1 MAKDNDKDRRKA
13 TRVSLFRSLQTKIL
27 ITLLLVT
34 TLILAGFAVV
44 NVTQERARL
53 ETELQRLAET
63 TVQRLSQH
71 LIGPLWA
78 LNNEQIVE
86 SIEATML
93 ERRVHAVIVR
103 GEDRESIYIG
113 RERGRNWE
121 PVEATG
127 EPSGDYIL
135 SKTTLLHDN
144 EEMIGVL
151 EVYITRRFLQQ
162 QFDDL
167 VRSEI
172 QRAGALDLALIIVTL
187 ILLRRV
193 VVSPIR
199 RLTEASEQIAAGQ
212 LSTKID
218 ITSRDEIGMLS
229 GAINKL
235 QTSLRIA
242 MERMKRSAAAAKKQQ
257 QGG

>member
-1 MAKDNDKDRRKA
+1 MAKDKDKDKRKA

-78 LNNEQIVE
+78 LNDQQIVE

-113 RERGRNWE
+113 RQRGNNWQIE
-121 PVEATG
+121 EATG

-162 QFDDL
+162 QFEDL
-167 VRSEI
+167 VRSEV

-193 VVSPIR
+193 VVNPIR
-199 RLTEASEQIAAGQ
+199 RLTEASEQIAVGQ

-218 ITSRDEIGMLS
+218 ITSRDEIGMLG

-242 MERMKRSAAAAKKQQ
+242 MERMKRAAKQKQ
-257 QGG
+257 

>member
-1 MAKDNDKDRRKA
+1 MAKDKEKRKA
-13 TRVSLFRSLQTKIL
+13 KKVSIFRSLQTKIL

-44 NVTQERARL
+44 NVTQARERL
-53 ETELQRLAET
+53 ENELQRLAET

-71 LIGPLWA
+71 LIGPLWS
-78 LNNEQIVE
+78 LNTEQIID

-93 ERRVHAVIVR
+93 ERRVYAVIVR
-103 GEDRESIYIG
+103 EEDRTTKFVG
-113 RERGRNWE
+113 RQRDRNWNLVDAQNN
-121 PVEATG
+121 PQ
-127 EPSGDYIL
+127 GDFIL

-151 EVYITRRFLQQ
+151 EVYVSRRFLQE
-162 QFDDL
+162 QFEAQ

-172 QRAGALDLALIIVTL
+172 VRAGALDLALIIVTL
-187 ILLRRV
+187 ILLRGV

-199 RLTEASEQIAAGQ
+199 KLTEASEQIAAGQ

-218 ITSRDEIGMLS
+218 ISSKDEIGML
-229 GAINKL
+229 GDAINKL

-242 MERMKRSAAAAKKQQ
+242 MERMKKAARQK
-257 QGG
+257 GG

>member
-1 MAKDNDKDRRKA
+1 MAKDKDKDRRK
-13 TRVSLFRSLQTKIL
+13 TIKVSWVRSLQTKIL

-44 NVTQERARL
+44 NVTQARARL
-53 ETELQRLAET
+53 EAELQRLAET

-78 LNNEQIVE
+78 LNDPQIVE

-93 ERRVHAVIVR
+93 ERRVYAVIVR

-113 RERGRNWE
+113 RERGPDWGIR
-121 PVEATG
+121 EATSD
-127 EPSGDYIL
+127 PRGDFIL
-135 SKTTLLHDN
+135 SKTTLLHEN

-151 EVYITRRFLQQ
+151 EVYVARKFLQQ
-162 QFDDL
+162 QFEEL
-167 VRSEI
+167 VMREI
-172 QRAGALDLALIIVTL
+172 QRAGALDLALIIITL

-193 VVSPIR
+193 VVNPIR
-199 RLTEASEQIAAGQ
+199 RLTVASEQIAAGQ
-212 LSTKID
+212 LSTKIEVA
-218 ITSRDEIGMLS
+218 SRDEIGMLG

-242 MERMKRSAAAAKKQQ
+242 IERMKRGGSGP
-257 QGG
+257 QGS

>member
-1 MAKDNDKDRRKA
+1 MAKKEVEDKRRT
-13 TRVSLFRSLQTKIL
+13 TRVSWSKSLQTKIL
-27 ITLLLVT
+27 ITLLVVT

-44 NVTQERARL
+44 NVTQSRARL
-53 ETELQRLAET
+53 DAELQRLAET

-71 LIGPLWA
+71 MIGPLWA
-78 LNNEQIVE
+78 LDDQQIVE

-103 GEDRESIYIG
+103 SEDRRSIYLG
-113 RERGRNWE
+113 RERGPHGNLRETEGNLR
-121 PVEATG
+121 
-127 EPSGDYIL
+127 GDFIV

-151 EVYITRRFLQQ
+151 EVYVTRRFLEQ
-162 QFDDL
+162 QFEDL
-167 VRSEI
+167 VWSEI

-193 VVSPIR
+193 VVTPIR

-212 LSTKID
+212 LSTKIEV
-218 ITSRDEIGMLS
+218 SSNDEIGML
-229 GAINKL
+229 GNAINKL

-242 MERMKRSAAAAKKQQ
+242 MERMKRAAQQ
-257 QGG
+257 QKAKR

>member
-1 MAKDNDKDRRKA
+1 MAREKEKRKGKK
-13 TRVSLFRSLQTKIL
+13 VSVFRSLQTKIL

-44 NVTQERARL
+44 NVTQARQRL
-53 ETELQRLAET
+53 EADLQRLAET

-71 LIGPLWA
+71 LIGPLWS
-78 LNNEQIVE
+78 LNTEQIVD

-93 ERRVHAVIVR
+93 ERRVYAVVVR
-103 GEDRESIYIG
+103 EEDRKTKFIG
-113 RERGRNWE
+113 RQRDRNWNI
-121 PVEATG
+121 VEAD
-127 EPSGDYIL
+127 ENPSGDLIL

-151 EVYITRRFLQQ
+151 EVYVSRRFLEE
-162 QFDDL
+162 QFEAQ
-167 VRSEI
+167 VRNEI
-172 QRAGALDLALIIVTL
+172 VRAGALDLALIIVTL
-187 ILLRRV
+187 VLLRGV

-199 RLTEASEQIAAGQ
+199 RLTEASERIAAGQ

-218 ITSRDEIGMLS
+218 ITSRDEIGML
-229 GAINKL
+229 GDAINKL

-242 MERMKRSAAAAKKQQ
+242 MERMKKAARQKSQ
-257 QGG
+257 

>member
-1 MAKDNDKDRRKA
+1 MAREKRKT
-13 TRVSLFRSLQTKIL
+13 TRVAWYRSLQLKIL

-44 NVTQERARL
+44 NVTQARARL
-53 ETELQRLAET
+53 DADLQRLAET

-71 LIGPLWA
+71 IIGPLWA
-78 LNNEQIVE
+78 LNDEQIVD

-93 ERRVHAVIVR
+93 ERRVFAVIVR
-103 GEDRESIYIG
+103 GEDRETMYIG
-113 RERGRNWE
+113 RQRGPDWGL
-121 PVEATG
+121 VEARG
-127 EPSGDYIL
+127 NPRGDFIV

-151 EVYITRRFLQQ
+151 EVYVTRRFLQE
-162 QFDDL
+162 QFENL
-167 VRSEI
+167 VRSEV
-172 QRAGALDLALIIVTL
+172 QRAGALSLALIVVTL

-212 LSTKID
+212 LSTKIE
-218 ITSRDEIGMLS
+218 ITSRDEIGLLGS
-229 GAINKL
+229 AINKL

-242 MERMKRSAAAAKKQQ
+242 IQRMKRDSGARPK
-257 QGG
+257 GGTGHER